1 MSAIAADPVV
11 FAVTS
16 PIEQSRH
23 RNLIRNLIRDLIRDL
38 IIAPDRFGTGLR
50 APYPGGAAPT
60 PRRVDWRSAS

>member
-1 MSAIAADPVV
+1 MSAIAADPAV

-16 PIEQSRH
+16 LIEQSRH
-23 RNLIRNLIRDLIRDL
+23 RNLIRDL